1 MRKFLLPVAVLLV
14 ASALLF
20 TMNPNFRR
28 AIETAMGRLGGPAP
42 ATQQDNGMGSPP
54 ALAAGQA
61 PALPQPG
68 PLAEPRSLEQV
79 GLPRTLTDSIIP
91 KGSLTPAAVAL
102 GEKLFFERRLS
113 GNGTVSCAS
122 CHNPVRAFTDGR
134 PTSIGIHGCVGQR
147 NSPTILNA
155 MYNKSQFWDGRAPTL
170 EAQAALPITDSCES
184 GSASVTAAVSRIAK
198 DPEYR
203 SGFKSVYGH
212 SPNETDL
219 VRALA
224 TYERTLMSFDSPF
237 DRFIAGDKRAIS
249 VSAQRGWKL
258 YNSKARCNLCHAL
271 TATKADP
278 TLFTDNA
285 FHNIG
290 IGIIRHNVVALAQK
304 ARREISSGQLQ
315 QVDTAAINS
324 ELSVVGRFLL
334 TKSSADTA
342 AFKTPDIRNVM
353 VTAPYF
359 HDGSQMTLW
368 DVMDHYNKGDGLK
381 NPWLDTDI
389 QPLALGEREID
400 DLVAFMASLTSPQ
413 YRKLGDQEFARQR
426 AMANVRRPQRDTKR
440 AFGPK
445 PKQPPIPH

>member
-1 MRKFLLPVAVLLV
+1 MRNVWLSVAIVLL
-14 ASALLF
+14 AAALLF
-20 TMNPNFRR
+20 TLNPAFRR
-28 AIETAMGRLGGPAP
+28 TMETAMGRSRAPPPAM
-42 ATQQDNGMGSPP
+42 QQDNGLGSPP

-61 PALPQPG
+61 PALPLPG
-68 PLAEPRSLEQV
+68 PLADPRSLEQV
-79 GLPRTLTDSIIP
+79 GLPQALTDSVIP

-102 GEKLFFERRLS
+102 GEKLFFDRRLS
-113 GNGTVSCAS
+113 ANGTVSCAS
-122 CHNPVRAFTDGR
+122 CHNPARAFVDGR

-170 EAQAALPITDSCES
+170 EAQAALPITNPCEL
-184 GSASVTAAVSRIAK
+184 GSKSVAAAVSRIAK

-203 SGFKSVYGH
+203 SAFTSVYGRA
-212 SPNETDL
+212 PNGTDL

-224 TYERTLMSFDSPF
+224 TYERSLMSFDSPF
-237 DRFIAGDKRAIS
+237 DRFIAGDKTAIS
-249 VSAQRGWKL
+249 AGAQRGWKL
-258 YNSKARCNLCHAL
+258 FNGQARCNLCHAL
-271 TATKADP
+271 TATKTDP

-290 IGIIRHNVVALAQK
+290 VEIIRHNIVALAQK
-304 ARREISSGQLQ
+304 ARREIASGQLQ

-324 ELSVVGRFLL
+324 ELSVLGRFLL
-334 TKSSADTA
+334 TKNTADTA

-359 HDGSQMTLW
+359 HDGSQATLW
-368 DVMDHYNKGDGLK
+368 DVMDHYNKGDGIE

-400 DLVAFMASLTSPQ
+400 DLVALMASLTSPQ

-426 AMANVRRPQRDTKR
+426 AIANVRRPQRDTKR

-445 PKQPPIPH
+445 LKEPPIPH

>member
-1 MRKFLLPVAVLLV
+1 MRNVLLSVVVLLLAAVLLI
-14 ASALLF
+14 AL
-20 TMNPNFRR
+20 NPDFKRD
-28 AIETAMGRLGGPAP
+28 IETAMGRLGGTVP
-42 ATQQDNGMGSPP
+42 ATQQDNGLELPP

-68 PLAEPRSLEQV
+68 PLAEPRSLDQV
-79 GLPRTLTDSIIP
+79 GLPRTLTDSVIP

-102 GEKLFFERRLS
+102 GERLFFDRRLS
-113 GNGTVSCAS
+113 GDETVSCAS
-122 CHNPVRAFTDGR
+122 CHNPARAFTDGR
-134 PTSIGIHGCVGQR
+134 PASIGIHGCVGQR
-147 NSPTILNA
+147 NSPTILNS

-170 EAQAALPITDSCES
+170 EAQAALPITDPCES
-184 GSASVTAAVSRIAK
+184 GSASVAAAVSRIAK

-203 SGFKSVYGH
+203 SSFKSVYGH
-212 SPNETDL
+212 GPNGTDL

-224 TYERTLMSFDSPF
+224 TYERTLMSFDSSF
-237 DRFIAGDKRAIS
+237 DRFIAGDKTAIS
-249 VSAQRGWKL
+249 ASAQRGWKL
-258 YNSKARCNLCHAL
+258 FNGKARCNLCHAL

-304 ARREISSGQLQ
+304 ARREIASGQLQ

-334 TKSSADTA
+334 TKNTADTA

-368 DVMDHYNKGDGLK
+368 DVMDHYNKGDGVE

-400 DLVAFMASLTSPQ
+400 DLVALMASLTSPQ

-426 AMANVRRPQRDTKR
+426 AIANVKRPQRDTKR

-445 PKQPPIPH
+445 PKQPPVPH